1 MAGACVDNGSQ
12 TEAQTSANNLLGD
25 DARVSISDNLT
36 EKGLLLEEAVLKYQI
51 STDTQTTRN
60 EETTYYINTGGI
72 SPEIHQ
78 ITGSGVD
85 REGRADTW
93 LFGIRY
99 GKNTSLVYS
108 YNSWWNEA
116 VWPGP
121 LSEDKIDTDSIIMPS
136 ELLSRNTQSVSSL
149 FDNSGTGK
157 ISLVLKEGVY
167 YLSPEQ
173 SEDITGLKFSAY
185 TGEVIS

>member
-51 STDTQTTRN
+51 STDT
-60 EETTYYINTGGI
+60 EAKEDDETTYYINTGGI
-72 SPEIHQ
+72 SPEIYQ
-78 ITGSGVD
+78 IIGSGVD
-85 REGRADTW
+85 REGRADSW

-99 GKNTSLVYS
+99 GKNTSLIYP
-108 YNSWWNEA
+108 YNSWWMEA

-157 ISLVLKEGVY
+157 IILVLKEGVY
-167 YLSPEQ
+167 YFSPEQ
-173 SEDITGLKFSAY
+173 SDDIAGVKFSAY